1 MIYGMSAN
9 DPNGESFEDIVRSI
23 AREFGRSVE
32 RAVDN
37 VELDQFAENFGV
49 DPDAARDW
57 LDSAGSWLRAR
68 AESLGDEV
76 AARAGGQP
84 APERMDEDA
93 LRSAEPHPLDLP
105 TEEQGRALA
114 ALESGRWTVE
124 PGTDLL
130 AGKGDEPG
138 PTEALAIVREL
149 RVRDWLGADGRITLV
164 GRRALSRWLDA
175 ADAR

>member
-1 MIYGMSAN
+1 MCADDAN
-9 DPNGESFEDIVRSI
+9 EESFEDIVRSV
-23 AREFGRSVE
+23 ARELGRSVE

-37 VELDQFAENFGV
+37 VELEQFAETIGV
-49 DPDAARDW
+49 DPDVARDW
-57 LDSAGSWLRAR
+57 LGSAGSWLRAR

-84 APERMDEDA
+84 GRESAREDT
-93 LRSAEPHPLDLP
+93 LRSAEPGPLDLP
-105 TEEQGRALA
+105 TDEQGRALA
-114 ALESGRWTVE
+114 ALESGRWAVE

-130 AGKGDEPG
+130 GVKGDGPG
-138 PTEALAIVREL
+138 PTEALGIVREL

-175 ADAR
+175 GDAR